1 MLLSQGTRVMAL
13 KRFGVSIPEKLL
25 ERFDAL
31 VEKRGYVGRS
41 EAIRDAMREFLS
53 VSEQEMDGKCD
64 LATLNV
70 VYRHKPALMAKLV
83 DAQHTSEAEV
93 ISTIHTHLSQTH
105 CMEVMT
111 IRGSLN
117 QVQSLANI
125 IGGLTGVEYS
135 KLFVFALPDDACHNH
150 SH

>member
-1 MLLSQGTRVMAL
+1 MVL
-13 KRFGVSIPEKLL
+13 KRFGVSIPEDLL
-25 ERFDAL
+25 ENFDAL

-53 VSEQEMDGKCD
+53 ASELEDDGKCD

-70 VYRHKPALMAKLV
+70 IYRHKPTLMTKMV

-93 ISTIHTHLSQTH
+93 VSTIHTHLSQTH

-117 QVQSLANI
+117 QVQ
-125 IGGLTGVEYS
+125 
-135 KLFVFALPDDACHNH
+135 
-150 SH
+150 